1 LNEIA
6 PPRQLKRSAL
16 NALNLIEQIESHRF
30 LYLLELGEPRDNV
43 LRLIISQA
51 QERKTPEDV
60 VIEGLTLTNSHELIA
75 DEACTAYEII
85 FQTYVA
91 YSVVNESFASVDD
104 SEIFTGH
111 LFRTYSKSRFL
122 DYIGVATFA
131 SDDFPGKLTHYGV
144 NCLNHFID
152 VVSSAEPIISVIR
165 DAPNKSLDASGG
177 SASRN

>member
-1 LNEIA
+1 LNI
-6 PPRQLKRSAL
+6 
-16 NALNLIEQIESHRF
+16 IEQIESHRF
-30 LYLLELGEPRDNV
+30 LYLVEIGEPRDNV
-43 LRLIISQA
+43 LRLVISEA
-51 QERKTPEDV
+51 QQRKTPEDV
-60 VIEGLTLTNSHELIA
+60 VIEGFTLTNSHELIA

-122 DYIGVATFA
+122 DYIGVASFA
-131 SDDFPGKLTHYGV
+131 SNDFPGPLQHYGV

-152 VVSSAEPIISVIR
+152 IVSAANPIISIIR
-165 DAPNKSLDASGG
+165 RAEQIVAPERGQPLS
-177 SASRN
+177 